1 MASGIAH
8 NFNNALTPIL
18 GFTELLL
25 NCPKTLDDKEKV
37 TRYLQIMNVSAQ
49 EAASTIRRLRQFY
62 RPPSESKTHQSVHLN
77 SLVMHAIALTQPKWK
92 NEAQRSGIPINIEK
106 NLQGASPVVG
116 NEAELCEALTN
127 LILNAVD
134 AMPKGGTIGLRT
146 WSDDEYAV
154 IEVTDTGVGMT
165 EDVRRR
171 CLNPFFST
179 RGERGSGMG
188 LAVVYG
194 AVQ

>member
-1 MASGIAH
+1 M
-8 NFNNALTPIL
+8 
-18 GFTELLL
+18 
-25 NCPKTLDDKEKV
+25 
-37 TRYLQIMNVSAQ
+37 
-49 EAASTIRRLRQFY
+49 
-62 RPPSESKTHQSVHLN
+62 
-77 SLVMHAIALTQPKWK
+77 
-92 NEAQRSGIPINIEK
+92 
-106 NLQGASPVVG
+106 G